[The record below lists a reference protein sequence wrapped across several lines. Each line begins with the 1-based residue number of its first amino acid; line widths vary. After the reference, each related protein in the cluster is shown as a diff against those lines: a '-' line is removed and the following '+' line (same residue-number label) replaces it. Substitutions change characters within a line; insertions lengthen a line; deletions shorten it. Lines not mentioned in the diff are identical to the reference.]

1 MANSYNSNNNYV
13 LDNVNY
19 GCDRGTSI
27 AVADNNVRS
36 HYNPLN
42 QEAFRQYGSYVGKS
56 GYSASRRTG
65 TNQEGN
71 NDEEK
76 YFDTLPSGYR
86 FTPYDSELIEDYLI
100 KKINKEKL
108 PPNRIKDVE
117 LYKYNPSDL
126 AEMYPANE
134 GKEWY
139 FFTPR
144 DRKYRNGDRPN
155 RRAGDGFWKA
165 TGADKPVKK
174 DGVVTGFRKA
184 LVFYI
189 GKPNG
194 GHKTDWIMHEYK
206 VNSNTNRVRTGE
218 HDMRLDDWVLCRIYR
233 KADRSSKAK
242 PPRGREIAST
252 SYAEPPEPE
261 PEVCDA
267 IEYQH
272 VLSEDPHSLANL
284 DFISNLHETQLYPD
298 ITIYVNGTFTN
309 PASQLISPASV
320 MLAPP
325 KFSPY

>member
-1 MANSYNSNNNYV
+1 M
-13 LDNVNY
+13 
-19 GCDRGTSI
+19 
-27 AVADNNVRS
+27 
-36 HYNPLN
+36 
-42 QEAFRQYGSYVGKS
+42 
-56 GYSASRRTG
+56 G

-76 YFDTLPSGYR
+76 YLDSFPSGYR
-86 FTPYDSELIEDYLI
+86 FRPYDSELIEDYLI

-174 DGVVTGFRKA
+174 DGIVTGFRKA

-233 KADRSSKAK
+233 KADRSSRAK
-242 PPRGREIAST
+242 PL
-252 SYAEPPEPE
+252 EPE

-272 VLSEDPHSLANL
+272 ILSEDPHSFANL
-284 DFISNLHETQLYPD
+284 DFISNLNETELYLD
-298 ITIYVNGTFTN
+298 ITTYIDNNFTN
-309 PASQLISPASV
+309 SVSQIISPASV